1 MKCWECKKNVGLQV
15 RHIDGETLCH
25 ECFIDRCAAH
35 VADDLEAKMLAR
47 NGRVQT
53 EAELEQDA
61 EDAQTIARALV
72 SRQTADA

>member
-1 MKCWECKKNVGLQV
+1 
-15 RHIDGETLCH
+15 
-25 ECFIDRCAAH
+25 